1 MTSTHENYRGI
12 SLIPIAAKIYNKLIL
27 NRLLPYVDPLLRN
40 NQNGF
45 RAGRSTLSQIFALR
59 CVIEEISHCNR
70 DVAFVFIDF
79 SKVFD
84 SVDREM
90 MFKILSLYGIPT
102 QIIDAIKILY
112 TETSATVL
120 SPDGETSP
128 FDICAGILQG
138 DTLAPFLFIIVVDYV
153 LRMSVDK
160 INNLGLEIQPRRSSR
175 NPAVYLTDTDFADDI
190 ALISGSLINAQNLL
204 LSLESAAKCV
214 GLNFNESKTEY
225 VNKTSDL
232 TTQLKTLSGYIL
244 KCKDDYKY
252 LGSFISSSEKDFNAR
267 KGMAWSACNNLHKI
281 WTSKLHVSIKI
292 QLFKTLIV
300 PILLYGCE
308 TWTLSKRMEKRLDGV
323 YTRLLMRV
331 KNLSWKH
338 HPTKQVI
345 YGDLPPVSSIVR
357 SKRVQFA
364 GHCFRATTE
373 IISSLV
379 IWKPK
384 PVGRRS
390 RKLSFVDTLKRDTN
404 LNEQDLQTAMLDREC
419 WRKIVKSIVST
430 AVEQ

>member
-1 MTSTHENYRGI
+1 MLETS
-12 SLIPIAAKIYNKLIL
+12 LFKLIIGL
-27 NRLLPYVDPLLRN
+27 
-40 NQNGF
+40 
-45 RAGRSTLSQIFALR
+45 
-59 CVIEEISHCNR
+59 
-70 DVAFVFIDF
+70 
-79 SKVFD
+79 
-84 SVDREM
+84 
-90 MFKILSLYGIPT
+90 
-102 QIIDAIKILY
+102 
-112 TETSATVL
+112 
-120 SPDGETSP
+120 
-128 FDICAGILQG
+128 
-138 DTLAPFLFIIVVDYV
+138 DYV
-153 LRMSVDK
+153 LRMSVEK
-160 INNLGLEIQPRRSSR
+160 INNCELEIQPRRSSR

-204 LSLESAAKCV
+204 LSLESASKCV

-338 HPTKQVI
+338 HPTTQVI

-357 SKRVQFA
+357 SKRAQFA

-379 IWKPK
+379 LWKPK
-384 PVGRRS
+384 SVGRRS

-404 LNEQDLQTAMLDREC
+404 LNDQDLQTSMLDREC
-419 WRKIVKSIVST
+419 WRDIVKSIVST